1 MHSHSRSWRIPAL
14 SFEVLFGLFLL
25 SCSTRSVP
33 SPPIP
38 EESFVEVYAQLLVAR
53 EEARLLRSDSL
64 AAASKLDTLYRH
76 FGFTR
81 EQVEAALRYY
91 ENDLPRWSRMLDK
104 VIQRLETPRR
114 QEPPKPL
121 S

>member
-1 MHSHSRSWRIPAL
+1 MYSRSRRIPAL
-14 SFEVLFGLFLL
+14 CFEVLCGLFLV
-25 SCSTRSVP
+25 SCSTGSVP
-33 SPPIP
+33 PPPIP
-38 EESFVEVYAQLLVAR
+38 EESFIEVYAQLLVAR

-64 AAASKLDTLYRH
+64 AAASRLDTLYRN

-91 ENDLPRWSRMLDK
+91 ENDLPRWSKMLDR
-104 VIQRLETPRR
+104 IIRRLETPRR